1 MHLSRD
7 GCVFFNGHPIPR
19 GEVIAIVRRSTNAA
33 IVALAISMLE
43 ETDLHGNVDPQH
55 ERQLLR

>member
-19 GEVIAIVRRSTNAA
+19 GEVIAIVELNRFANR
-33 IVALAISMLE
+33 I
-43 ETDLHGNVDPQH
+43 Q
-55 ERQLLR
+55 